1 MKDEE
6 IVALY
11 LNRDEAAIRET
22 GLRYGRYLTRIAYNV
37 LSDWEDSKECVNDT
51 YLKAWNSIPPHRPE
65 CLSAYLG
72 KITRQGSID
81 IFRRK
86 ASEKRRASEYDVSLS
101 ELEEC
106 LSAGNT
112 TEEDADLNLLSNA
125 INAFL
130 RTCTDEVRDVF
141 IGRYYFADSIREIA
155 RYCRMSESK
164 VKSMLWR
171 TRAGLK
177 SYLQKEGNEI
187 RTDK

>member
-1 MKDEE
+1 MKDDE

-11 LNRDEAAIRET
+11 LKRDETAIRET
-22 GLRYGRYLTRIAYNV
+22 ERKYGRYLSRIAYNV

-51 YLKAWNSIPPHRPE
+51 YLRAWDSIPPHRPE
-65 CLSAYLG
+65 CLSAYLR

-81 IFRRK
+81 IFRKRN
-86 ASEKRRASEYDVSLS
+86 SEKRRMSEYAVSLS

-112 TEEDADLNLLSNA
+112 TEQEVDLNLLSQA

-130 RTCTDEVRDVF
+130 RTLSDEARDVF

-164 VKSMLWR
+164 VKSMLFR

-177 SYLQKEGNEI
+177 SYLEKEGFV
-187 RTDK
+187 

>member
-1 MKDEE
+1 MKDDE

-11 LNRDEAAIRET
+11 LKRDEAAIRET
-22 GLRYGRYLTRIAYNV
+22 ENRFGRYLIQIAYNV
-37 LSDWEDSKECVNDT
+37 LFDWEDSKECVNDT
-51 YLKAWNSIPPHRPE
+51 YLKAWNSIPPHKPE
-65 CLSAYLG
+65 CLSAYLA
-72 KITRQGSID
+72 KITRQSSID

-86 ASEKRRASEYDVSLS
+86 NCEKRRASEYDVSLS

-106 LSAGNT
+106 LSAGNM
-112 TEEDADLNLLSNA
+112 TEQDVDLNLLSSA

-155 RYCRMSESK
+155 RYCRMSEPK

-177 SYLQKEGNEI
+177 SFLEKEGFE
-187 RTDK
+187 